1 MRRVL
6 TLIAVMVLL
15 IPAFWQV
22 AHACGDKFLM
32 VGRGARF
39 QRAYASVYPGHV
51 VVYARKSLGAKAVIT
66 DARLHKLLRQAGH
79 TVSVIED
86 DSLLEQ
92 AVKSAS
98 TDVLLVDLTDAQRVD
113 GLAAASVSHPKVL
126 PVRPTGKSPELD
138 RLQQQFAS
146 KLKETDNAI
155 KWLDALEDL
164 MKARIAA
171 RRASKS

>member
-6 TLIAVMVLL
+6 TLIAAFVFSV
-15 IPAFWQV
+15 PAFWDV
-22 AHACGDKFLM
+22 AQGCGDKFLM

-51 VVYARKSLGAKAVIT
+51 VIYARPSLGKAAIS

-86 DSLLEQ
+86 DALLEQ
-92 AVKSAS
+92 AVNSAS
-98 TDVLLVDLTDAQRVD
+98 TDVVMVDLKDAQRVD
-113 GLAAASVSHPKVL
+113 GLAVASASHPKVL

-138 RLQQQFAS
+138 RLQQQFAC
-146 KLKETDNAI
+146 KLKESDNAVR
-155 KWLDALEDL
+155 WLDAVEDL
-164 MKARIAA
+164 MKARVAA
-171 RRASKS
+171 RRAPKS